1 MMIRPRLK
9 RLVFV
14 TATTEASV
22 YMARIEA
29 VDTDGSLLT
38 DDFCS
43 RPDDAFGLGP
53 EVRAAIE
60 TWIAEGKPVLPSN

>member
-1 MMIRPRLK
+1 MVRPRLK
-9 RLVFV
+9 RLLLV
-14 TATTEASV
+14 TATSEADV

-29 VDTDGSLLT
+29 MNMDGACSQ

-53 EVRAAIE
+53 EVRAAID
-60 TWIAEGKPVLPSN
+60 TWIAEGKPVLPAA